1 VLLLPATGF
10 NTAEARAIRY
20 NIPVITYGNFPMLH
34 GGRATRLPTDERNDV
49 KTIRALLPY
58 LWDYRGRV
66 ALALLALI
74 LAKGANVAVPLA
86 LKGIVDGL
94 DQPEGQQL
102 VLPIVLLLT
111 YGLLRLSSSLF
122 NEMRDAVFA
131 RVRHGAMS
139 KVARNVL
146 GHMHKLSLR
155 FHLDRK
161 TGAISRDIDRG
172 TRAVSSLLNYLV
184 FSILPTLVEISLIAG
199 ILLYQYD
206 ISFVVITAISVV
218 AYMLFTFRITEW
230 RMKYRIEMN
239 RADSQANTQA
249 IDSLINYE
257 TVKYFGNESHEIQRY
272 TQTVGEWEDAAVKS
286 QTTLSSLNFGQA
298 AIITM
303 AVTAIMFL
311 ASQGVVDGSMTL
323 GDLVLVNAFLIQ
335 LFIPLGFLGI
345 VYSQLKHALSDM
357 ELMFRIID
365 EKPEIEDRDGAKP
378 LDVGNGEVCF
388 EHVGFRYVAE
398 REILS
403 DVDFTISP
411 GQKVAVVGQS
421 GAGKS
426 TLSRLLFRFYDVNEG
441 RVLING
447 QDVRDVTQLSLRQ
460 AIGIVPQDT
469 VLFNDSLYYNIAYA
483 KPDATRDEVIRAAEL
498 AHIDHFIQSL
508 PEGYETIV
516 GERGLKLSGGEK
528 QRVAIART
536 ILKNPKILVFDEAT
550 SSLDSTSE
558 QTILESLREVAEN
571 HTTLV
576 IAHRLST
583 IVDADQIL
591 VMDGGRIV
599 ERGTH
604 KELLAA
610 NDRYAHMWQLQQ
622 QDRGEATPSGDE
634 LR

>member
-1 VLLLPATGF
+1 
-10 NTAEARAIRY
+10 
-20 NIPVITYGNFPMLH
+20 MLY
-34 GGRATRLPTDERNDV
+34 GGRATRLPTDDRNDV
-49 KTIRALLPY
+49 NTIRALLPY

-66 ALALLALI
+66 LLALLALI

-86 LKGIVDGL
+86 LKGIVDVL

-102 VLPIVLLLT
+102 VLPVVLLLT

-122 NEMRDAVFA
+122 NEVRDAVFA

-139 KVARNVL
+139 KVACNVL
-146 GHMHKLSLR
+146 GHMHNLSLR

-184 FSILPTLVEISLIAG
+184 FSILPTLVEITLITG

-206 ISFVVITAISVV
+206 IWFVIITAVSVG
-218 AYMLFTFRITEW
+218 AYMLFTFYITEW

-239 RADSQANTQA
+239 RADSQANTRA

-257 TVKYFGNESHEIQRY
+257 TVKYFGNEAHEMRRY
-272 TQTVGEWEDAAVKS
+272 TKTIGEWEDAAVKS

-298 AIITM
+298 AIITS

-311 ASQGVVDGSMTL
+311 ASQGVIDGSMSL

-365 EKPEIEDRDGAKP
+365 EKPEIEDSETATE
-378 LDVGNGEVCF
+378 LDVGDGEIRF
-388 EHVGFRYVAE
+388 EHVSFHYTPE

-403 DVDFTISP
+403 DIDFTIRP
-411 GQKVAVVGQS
+411 GQKLAVVGQS

-426 TLSRLLFRFYDVNEG
+426 TLSRLLFRFYDVDEG

-447 QDVRDVTQLSLRQ
+447 QDVRDVTQLSLRR

-483 KPDATRDEVIRAAEL
+483 NPEATREEIIRAAEL

-508 PEGYETIV
+508 PDGYETVV

-550 SSLDSTSE
+550 SSLDSASE
-558 QTILESLREVAEN
+558 QTILEALHEVAED

-583 IVDADQIL
+583 VVDADQIL
-591 VMDGGRIV
+591 VMDAGHIV

-610 NDRYAHMWQLQQ
+610 QGRYAHMWELQQ
-622 QDRGEATPSGDE
+622 QDRGEATTAAKATTP
-634 LR
+634 